1 MEIREIML
9 NQYFKSIIDQDRAA
23 VVICDIN
30 HTIIYMNQAAINNY
44 SKRGGEKLLG
54 TSLFDCH
61 NADSNEKIVRV
72 VEWFKQS
79 INNNVIYTYHDEKKN
94 KDEYM
99 VALRDENQNLIG
111 YYEKHEFRDP
121 ETMEKYDFK

>member
-1 MEIREIML
+1 ML

-72 VEWFKQS
+72 VDWFKQS
-79 INNNVIYTYHDEKKN
+79 IDNNVIYTYHDDKKN

-121 ETMEKYDFK
+121 EIMEKYDFK